1 MSQVYSTEPQTSAN
15 VIFETTYG
23 PLSIHLWLKECP
35 RTTMYFLQL
44 CADGF
49 YDNIVFHRIVPNFL
63 IQTGDSK
70 FRINQQE
77 QDGGVVDVSS
87 NNHNNN
93 NNNTKNDDDDVSSKS
108 KQPPPPKYRE
118 KHGAAEALD
127 RRQFEVNSRIRFN
140 HRGQVAMALG
150 IDDDDTNNDGPRLQ
164 PQFFITLEDASHL
177 DNKHVIFGGVTG
189 PTIFNALRIGQI
201 DVINNNDDD
210 IRNFQ
215 PRIISEAPR
224 ILRTKIVQV
233 EIPATLPALVPTVEP
248 YLLPWRID
256 LNKTNNEGG
265 VTAGNNGK
273 SKRKKK
279 ARKGIKNVNLLSF
292 GEEFNGEDDD
302 DDENNLKIQ
311 SSHDLLGKDKKSL
324 KIQPSS
330 SRLNNQPGEKS
341 HRQPSQEEEE
351 EEEEDKDL
359 STEKKKESKKVQEE
373 EEVQEPVTKD
383 DVDTLVTYRKKKDTK
398 DTPPNSIVPPQMEES
413 NSGSAKKNNH
423 STSTTEKKPKK
434 ISLVEARRAKY
445 LKKNSN
451 KKGNKQQREEETMAK
466 FKAFQQKITIGGA
479 NEKVEKRKINNN
491 KDDDDE
497 QHDVKGYHGQILDA
511 SDDSDWM
518 NTKFK
523 CKKHMDQDA
532 KTGGDGRRAD
542 DYEVIDER
550 STATDR
556 KHGKRKKYQY

>member
-87 NNHNNN
+87 K
-93 NNNTKNDDDDVSSKS
+93 NNTKNDNYDDISSSSKL
-108 KQPPPPKYRE
+108 KQPPPPKYRD

-224 ILRTKIVQV
+224 ILRTKIIQV

-248 YLLPWRID
+248 YLMPWRID
-256 LNKTNNEGG
+256 LNKINNEGG
-265 VTAGNNGK
+265 VTAGNDGK

-302 DDENNLKIQ
+302 DDDDDGKNKLKIQ

-324 KIQPSS
+324 KSQPSS
-330 SRLNNQPGEKS
+330 SRLNNQTFEKS
-341 HRQPSQEEEE
+341 HRQPSQEEE
-351 EEEEDKDL
+351 DKDL
-359 STEKKKESKKVQEE
+359 PTEKKQESKKVQD
-373 EEVQEPVTKD
+373 EEVQEPGTKD
-383 DVDTLVTYRKKKDTK
+383 NDNAVVTY
-398 DTPPNSIVPPQMEES
+398 Q
-413 NSGSAKKNNH
+413 
-423 STSTTEKKPKK
+423 
-434 ISLVEARRAKY
+434 
-445 LKKNSN
+445 
-451 KKGNKQQREEETMAK
+451 
-466 FKAFQQKITIGGA
+466 
-479 NEKVEKRKINNN
+479 
-491 KDDDDE
+491 
-497 QHDVKGYHGQILDA
+497 
-511 SDDSDWM
+511 
-518 NTKFK
+518 
-523 CKKHMDQDA
+523 
-532 KTGGDGRRAD
+532 
-542 DYEVIDER
+542 
-550 STATDR
+550 
-556 KHGKRKKYQY
+556 GKRTLNTHHPIA

>member
-77 QDGGVVDVSS
+77 QDGGVVDVTSK
-87 NNHNNN
+87 
-93 NNNTKNDDDDVSSKS
+93 NNTKNDNYDDISSSSKL
-108 KQPPPPKYRE
+108 KQPPPPKYRD

-224 ILRTKIVQV
+224 ILRTKIIQV

-248 YLLPWRID
+248 YLMPWRID
-256 LNKTNNEGG
+256 LNKINNEGG
-265 VTAGNNGK
+265 VTAGNDGK

-302 DDENNLKIQ
+302 DDDDDDGKNKLRIQ
-311 SSHDLLGKDKKSL
+311 SSHDLLGKDKKYL
-324 KIQPSS
+324 KSQPSS
-330 SRLNNQPGEKS
+330 SRLNNQTIEKS
-341 HRQPSQEEEE
+341 HRQPSQEEE
-351 EEEEDKDL
+351 DKDL
-359 STEKKKESKKVQEE
+359 PTEKKQESKKVQD
-373 EEVQEPVTKD
+373 EEVQEPGTKD
-383 DVDTLVTYRKKKDTK
+383 NDNAVVTYQRKKDIKY
-398 DTPPNSIVPPQMEES
+398 TPSDSIVPSQMEES
-413 NSGSAKKNNH
+413 NSGSAKKNNR
-423 STSTTEKKPKK
+423 STSTEKKPKK

-451 KKGNKQQREEETMAK
+451 KKGNRQQREEETMTK
-466 FKAFQQKITIGGA
+466 FKAFQQKITIGGGA
-479 NEKVEKRKINNN
+479 NEKVEKRKIKNN
-491 KDDDDE
+491 KDDEE

-511 SDDSDWM
+511 SDDSNWM
-518 NTKFK
+518 NTKFQ

-556 KHGKRKKYQY
+556 KHGKRKKYQH

>member
-77 QDGGVVDVSS
+77 QDGGVVDVTSK
-87 NNHNNN
+87 
-93 NNNTKNDDDDVSSKS
+93 NNTKNDNYDDISSSSKL
-108 KQPPPPKYRE
+108 KQPPPPKYRD

-224 ILRTKIVQV
+224 ILRTKIIQV

-248 YLLPWRID
+248 YLMPWRID
-256 LNKTNNEGG
+256 LNKINNEGG
-265 VTAGNNGK
+265 VTAGNDGK

-302 DDENNLKIQ
+302 DDDDDGKNKLRIQ
-311 SSHDLLGKDKKSL
+311 SSHDLLGKDKKYL
-324 KIQPSS
+324 KSQPSS
-330 SRLNNQPGEKS
+330 SRLNNQTIEKS

-351 EEEEDKDL
+351 DKDL
-359 STEKKKESKKVQEE
+359 PTEKKQESKKVQD
-373 EEVQEPVTKD
+373 EEVQEPGTKD
-383 DVDTLVTYRKKKDTK
+383 NDNAVVTYQRKKDIKY
-398 DTPPNSIVPPQMEES
+398 TPSDSIVPSQMEES
-413 NSGSAKKNNH
+413 NSGSAKKNNR
-423 STSTTEKKPKK
+423 STSTEKKPKK

-451 KKGNKQQREEETMAK
+451 KKGNRQQREEETMTK
-466 FKAFQQKITIGGA
+466 FKAFQQKITIGGGA
-479 NEKVEKRKINNN
+479 NEKVEKRKIKNN
-491 KDDDDE
+491 KDDEE

-511 SDDSDWM
+511 SDDSNWM
-518 NTKFK
+518 NTKFQ

-556 KHGKRKKYQY
+556 KHGKRKKYQH

>member
-70 FRINQQE
+70 FRISQRE
-77 QDGGVVDVSS
+77 QDGVVDVSS
-87 NNHNNN
+87 K
-93 NNNTKNDDDDVSSKS
+93 NNTKSDDDVSSSKL
-108 KQPPPPKYRE
+108 KQPPPPKYRD

-189 PTIFNALRIGQI
+189 PTIFNALRIAQI
-201 DVINNNDDD
+201 DVINNNDNN

-233 EIPATLPALVPTVEP
+233 EIPATLPALVPTIEP

-256 LNKTNNEGG
+256 LNKINNEGG
-265 VTAGNNGK
+265 VTAGNDGK

-279 ARKGIKNVNLLSF
+279 TRKGIKNVNLLSF

-311 SSHDLLGKDKKSL
+311 SSHDLLGRDKKSL

-330 SRLNNQPGEKS
+330 SRLNNQTGEIS
-341 HRQPSQEEEE
+341 HKQPSQKA
-351 EEEEDKDL
+351 EDKDL
-359 STEKKKESKKVQEE
+359 PTEKKQESKKAQN
-373 EEVQEPVTKD
+373 EEVQEPGTKD
-383 DVDTLVTYRKKKDTK
+383 DADAVVTYQKKKDTK
-398 DTPPNSIVPPQMEES
+398 ETPSDSIVLPQIEAS
-413 NSGSAKKNNH
+413 NSGSAKKNNR
-423 STSTTEKKPKK
+423 STSTEKKAKK

-466 FKAFQQKITIGGA
+466 FKAFQQKITIGGGA

-491 KDDDDE
+491 NKEDEE

-511 SDDSDWM
+511 SDDSNWM
-518 NTKFK
+518 STKFK

-556 KHGKRKKYQY
+556 KHGKRKKYQH

>member
-77 QDGGVVDVSS
+77 QDGGVVDVTSK
-87 NNHNNN
+87 
-93 NNNTKNDDDDVSSKS
+93 NNTKNDNYDDISSSSKL
-108 KQPPPPKYRE
+108 KQPPPPKYRD

-224 ILRTKIVQV
+224 ILRTKIIQV

-256 LNKTNNEGG
+256 LNKINNEGG
-265 VTAGNNGK
+265 VTAGNDGK

-302 DDENNLKIQ
+302 DDDDDGKNKLRIQ
-311 SSHDLLGKDKKSL
+311 SSHDLLGKDKKYL
-324 KIQPSS
+324 KSQPSS
-330 SRLNNQPGEKS
+330 SRLNNQTVEKS

-351 EEEEDKDL
+351 DKDL
-359 STEKKKESKKVQEE
+359 PTEKKQESKKVQD
-373 EEVQEPVTKD
+373 EEVQEPGTKD
-383 DVDTLVTYRKKKDTK
+383 NDDAVVTYQRKKDIKY
-398 DTPPNSIVPPQMEES
+398 TPSDSIVPSQMEES
-413 NSGSAKKNNH
+413 NSGSAKKNNR
-423 STSTTEKKPKK
+423 STSTEKKPKK

-451 KKGNKQQREEETMAK
+451 KKGNRQQREEETMTK
-466 FKAFQQKITIGGA
+466 FKAFQQKITIGGGA

-491 KDDDDE
+491 KDDEE

-511 SDDSDWM
+511 SDDSNWM
-518 NTKFK
+518 NTKFQ

-556 KHGKRKKYQY
+556 KHGKRKKYQH